1 MRERKGENRVNCRRN
16 KKTRGPNWLTRR
28 NVHFEL
34 TAFRFEFRE
43 SWGVVSFVPNTLAFL
58 VFYEFTMYS
67 TVNQVADPYNFIWN
81 FIFIDSDAKIDY
93 NFIKVKSPR
102 QRQNF
107 IDGKNIC
114 NTNFFFQS
122 PIENFLFLL
131 QNLHGPTA

>member
-1 MRERKGENRVNCRRN
+1 M
-16 KKTRGPNWLTRR
+16 
-28 NVHFEL
+28 
-34 TAFRFEFRE
+34 
-43 SWGVVSFVPNTLAFL
+43 FL

-67 TVNQVADPYNFIWN
+67 TVNQVADPYNFIRN
-81 FIFIDSDAKIDY
+81 IFIDSDAKIDY

-122 PIENFLFLL
+122 PIENFLFFVAKSPQPYCIQCIVYIYTVNALL
-131 QNLHGPTA
+131 AD